1 VSSALF
7 RADALSGQVAFVTGG
22 AAGIGAAIVHQLSE
36 AGAKVIFA
44 DRDEASGAAIADQT
58 RSDFVKL
65 DLSDLAAVSKIVSDC
80 KRIDIVINNAG
91 VDQHAFFTDTSP
103 SDWQML
109 LRINLEAVFAVTHA
123 ALPTMQ
129 ASGYGRIVN
138 ISSEAGRQGS
148 KGGAV
153 YAAAKGGVLA
163 FTKSLARE
171 NARFG
176 ITANAVCPGPVQ
188 TPLLDA
194 AIAGENGDKLEQAMR
209 NATLLRRLGTPQEVA
224 TAVTYLASPAAGFIT
239 GEVLG
244 VSGGMGC

>member
-1 VSSALF
+1 MSSALF
-7 RADALSGQVAFVTGG
+7 RADAFSGQVAFVTGG
-22 AAGIGAAIVHQLSE
+22 AGGIGAAIVHQLSE
-36 AGAKVIFA
+36 AGATVIFA
-44 DRDEASGAAIADQT
+44 DRDEASGAQVASQT
-58 RSDFVKL
+58 GSEFLKV
-65 DLSDLAAVSKIVSDC
+65 DLNDLAAVSKIVSGC
-80 KRIDIVINNAG
+80 KRIDVLINNAG
-91 VDQHAFFTDTSP
+91 ADQHAFFTDTSP

-109 LRINLEAVFAVTHA
+109 LRINLEAVFTVTHA

-129 ASGYGRIVN
+129 ASGYGRIIN

-176 ITANAVCPGPVQ
+176 ITANAVCPGPVR

-194 AIAGENGDKLEQAMR
+194 AIAGENGAKLEQAMR